1 MLTFLNSRLDELK
14 IINSTTAHRMKSINC
29 TAPLDITIK
38 DNVMFNVANLS
49 VYINC
54 RYNFKLSPI
63 SLNYQTIGRGS
74 MWLIGYEKI
83 EIT

>member
-1 MLTFLNSRLDELK
+1 
-14 IINSTTAHRMKSINC
+14 MKSINC

-63 SLNYQTIGRGS
+63 SLNNQTIGRGS